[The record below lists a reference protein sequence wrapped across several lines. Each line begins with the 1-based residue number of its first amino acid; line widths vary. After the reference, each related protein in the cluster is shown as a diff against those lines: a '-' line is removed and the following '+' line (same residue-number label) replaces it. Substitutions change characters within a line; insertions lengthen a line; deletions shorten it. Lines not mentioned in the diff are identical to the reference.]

1 MRAGAIAIWRLLTN
15 KKWWAHDEPIFLHNR
30 GYLLRWVPHG
40 MPVYW
45 RKSPHRWL
53 QNDSPNGK
61 ILELRTGGVE
71 MLEWVSM
78 RVAIVFW
85 ADALEQRGYS
95 VKYTK
100 CGAQ

>member
-1 MRAGAIAIWRLLTN
+1 M
-15 KKWWAHDEPIFLHNR
+15 
-30 GYLLRWVPHG
+30 WVSHG

-61 ILELRTGGVE
+61 ILELRTGGVRCWNGC
-71 MLEWVSM
+71 LCKGGD
-78 RVAIVFW
+78 RVLGGRW
-85 ADALEQRGYS
+85 KQRGYS